1 MEKEIKKTLGRRKI
15 EIKKIQM
22 KTKLQVTFS
31 KRRRGL
37 FRKASELAILCGAQ
51 LAIVVRSPADKIFT
65 FAHPSLEAVI
75 NRVGTSPPPMD
86 DGSRTKYEEAIK
98 MLEVERRRMM
108 KKEMIGGGFW
118 WEEPFE
124 GLELHELEEFLV
136 ALEGLRDNVA
146 GRVEEFHKLS
156 KSSAAACA
164 PSIQQ
169 FAGGDSYSFEQILFN
184 SSSAACAPS
193 IQQFA
198 GGDSDSFEQILF
210 NSSSAACAPSIQEFG
225 GGDSYSFEEIF
236 NSSAACTP
244 SIQEF
249 GGGDSYS
256 LEEIFNSSA
265 AGTPSIQEFGG
276 SNSDDSSSD
285 LSLPIHEDIFDVF
298 N

>member
-1 MEKEIKKTLGRRKI
+1 MEKQNKKTLGRRKI
-15 EIKKIQM
+15 EIKKIHK

-51 LAIVVRSPADKIFT
+51 LAIVVQSPADKIFT
-65 FAHPSLEAVI
+65 FAHPSVEAVI
-75 NRVGTSPPPMD
+75 NRVGTSQPAVD
-86 DGSRTKYEEAIK
+86 DGRSKYEEAMK
-98 MLEVERRRMM
+98 MLEVEKRRMM

-136 ALEGLRDNVA
+136 ALEGLRDSA
-146 GRVEEFHKLS
+146 ARRVEEFHKLS

-164 PSIQQ
+164 PSIQH
-169 FAGGDSYSFEQILFN
+169 FAGVDSYSLEEIFN
-184 SSSAACAPS
+184 SAAACT
-193 IQQFA
+193 
-198 GGDSDSFEQILF
+198 
-210 NSSSAACAPSIQEFG
+210 PSIQEFG
-225 GGDSYSFEEIF
+225 GGESYSLEETFNSSAACTPSIQEFGGGESYSLEDIF

-256 LEEIFNSSA
+256 FEEIFNSA
-265 AGTPSIQEFGG
+265 AACTPSIQEFSGG
-276 SNSDDSSSD
+276 NSDDSSSY